1 MDLSRIISEI
11 DSQIA
16 RLQSAKV
23 LLTESSAPKKVG
35 RPPKATS
42 LVASQGVKKAR
53 KPLGAEAKVRIAA
66 AQKKLW
72 AKARKPAPANKS
84 ASGGAKKTT
93 PAPEKKTAA
102 KKAPVKAVRVK
113 TA

>member
-42 LVASQGVKKAR
+42 HGVKKAR

-84 ASGGAKKTT
+84 ASGVAKKTT
-93 PAPEKKTAA
+93 PTPEKKTAA

>member
-1 MDLSRIISEI
+1 MELSRIISEI

-16 RLQSAKV
+16 RLQSAKA
-23 LLTESSAPKKVG
+23 LLTESPAPKKVG

-42 LVASQGVKKAR
+42 LVVSHGVKKAR
-53 KPLGAEAKVRIAA
+53 KPLSAEAKARIAA
-66 AQKKLW
+66 AQKKRW

-84 ASGGAKKTT
+84 ASGVAKKTT
-93 PAPEKKTAA
+93 AAPEKKTAA
-102 KKAPVKAVRVK
+102 KKAPAKAVPVK